1 MSWKSF
7 KQPITTELT
16 KEVNY
21 IAVSDAAK
29 EAILL
34 KKLSE
39 ILASSRKSQTLFHC
53 CVIIIVK

>member
-7 KQPITTELT
+7 KQPITAELT

-21 IAVSDAAK
+21 IAVSNAAK
-29 EAILL
+29 EAIFL

-39 ILASSRKSQTLFHC
+39 ILASSGKSQTLFHC
-53 CVIIIVK
+53 CVIIIVQ